1 MAFLLAPIAPR
12 PLVVLWQLEAAFA
25 SEYTR
30 EWWPEHFLAHW
41 RAIRQ
46 QLIASIRMVFPTH
59 SDTVEINSP
68 KFGYLLHGHDE
79 EDIKNFGSPTNVD
92 EVKLFL
98 RTFFSSSLRSSS
110 SAADALGD

>member
-1 MAFLLAPIAPR
+1 MAFLLAPFAEQNR

-30 EWWPEHFLAHW
+30 EWWPQDFLAHW

-46 QLIASIRMVFPTH
+46 QLIVSIRMVFPTH
-59 SDTVEINSP
+59 SDTVENNSP

-79 EDIKNFGSPTNVD
+79 EDINNFGSPTNVD
-92 EVKLFL
+92 EV
-98 RTFFSSSLRSSS
+98 SV
-110 SAADALGD
+110 